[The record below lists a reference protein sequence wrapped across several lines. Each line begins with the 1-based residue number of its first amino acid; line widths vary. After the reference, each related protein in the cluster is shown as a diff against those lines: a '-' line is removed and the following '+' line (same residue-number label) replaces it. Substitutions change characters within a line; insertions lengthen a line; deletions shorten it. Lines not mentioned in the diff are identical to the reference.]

1 MNENMKII
9 AFGNARY
16 KRIALNWAAYLKL
29 HKINNYT
36 IYSLDQEIFN
46 FLKNQSI
53 NTELIKNDII
63 GIEKLYL
70 NLVSLDIVTK
80 EEIAAFQEQEQNLKK
95 LQSKI
100 SSKESE
106 FLKSN

>member
-1 MNENMKII
+1 MQDLINIESNII
-9 AFGNARY
+9 
-16 KRIALNWAAYLKL
+16 
-29 HKINNYT
+29 
-36 IYSLDQEIFN
+36 
-46 FLKNQSI
+46 
-53 NTELIKNDII
+53 ELIKSDII

-70 NLVSLDIVTK
+70 NLVSLDIVTR